1 MKKILL
7 STKPDWC
14 EKIANRIKPI
24 EVRKTAPQEVP
35 FKALIYC
42 TNDRNK
48 ILDSD
53 GHGEYFISE
62 NRFQEK
68 EHYYNGK
75 IIGEFIC
82 DEIIKFWC
90 EKGIY
95 LPTGKLKSDT
105 CLTNAQLYKYGKGE
119 VLYGWHISDLKL
131 YDEPKDLSEFNR
143 PCPIVGQDC
152 EKCLTYAKPYTWEF
166 DEKSGKIFCT
176 RVMTRPPQ
184 SWCYVE
190 ENIDK

>member
-1 MKKILL
+1 MKKVIL

-24 EVRKTAPQEVP
+24 EVRKTAPQEIP

-53 GHGEYFISE
+53 GHGEYFISK
-62 NRFQEK
+62 NRFHEK

-105 CLTNAQLYKYGKGE
+105 CLTNAQLYKYGKGK

-131 YDEPKDLSEFNR
+131 YNEPKKLSEFR
-143 PCPIVGQDC
+143 
-152 EKCLTYAKPYTWEF
+152 
-166 DEKSGKIFCT
+166 KSGF
-176 RVMTRPPQ
+176 MTEEEWLFNLYPNTHCHYEAWAKKFEITCPPQ
-184 SWCYVE
+184 SWRYVE
-190 ENIDK
+190 ENMDK